1 MGRLPATSTTSR
13 ALGVACGPW
22 ALGVAPSRRHRHG
35 ASRPLAPRLHHSP
48 SLGAPGRLTA
58 RRAGER
64 AGAVSSTRML
74 LSSAPATSSL
84 LVLPGVAWCVALA
97 AAPPRVQHAEAA
109 AGAPNI
115 YGARWSQEE
124 TLVASHLEPGKL
136 LMCGWSVAVRLGRQA
151 PLLTGPFPGLCRRYS
166 PCNTPQTWPA
176 PVGKRHQSVSSGRGA
191 FGRE

>member
-1 MGRLPATSTTSR
+1 M
-13 ALGVACGPW
+13 GPW
-22 ALGVAPSRRHRHG
+22 RRAFAPAPAWRLAPSRP
-35 ASRPLAPRLHHSP
+35 SSP
-48 SLGAPGRLTA
+48 SLSITRRAWSPHSAPGRRA
-58 RRAGER
+58 RRRSELYTDSVFGSCHE
-64 AGAVSSTRML
+64 L
-74 LSSAPATSSL
+74 APGPASGL
-84 LVLPGVAWCVALA
+84 ALA
-97 AAPPRVQHAEAA
+97 AAPGRVQRAEAA

-115 YGARWSQEE
+115 YGARWSQED